1 MEEQEKAVTWHRK
14 SPGRKSERAGFP
26 KVLELFLTSA
36 TKYTYH
42 NHNII
47 TMKRKLND
55 QDVPEVAEAVTDVET
70 EVEEKVERV
79 EKKTPTAK
87 TFAELGLDAR
97 LLQAINKEKF
107 AAPTPVQARAIPLA
121 LSGKDILGKSFSA
134 SQYSGCKTNEKQ
146 REHEPALARQQHTS
160 SPSFSPSYTA
170 NPHSPRQQNPLPL

>member
-1 MEEQEKAVTWHRK
+1 MASQK
-14 SPGRKSERAGFP
+14 SGAKDRAGGFS
-26 KVLELFLTSA
+26 KSSRFISYKRN
-36 TKYTYH
+36 KYSYR

-55 QDVPEVAEAVTDVET
+55 QDVPEVAEAVTDIEA
-70 EVEEKVERV
+70 EVEEKV

-121 LSGKDILGKSFSA
+121 LSGKDILGNFVSFQSL
-134 SQYSGCKTNEKQ
+134 K
-146 REHEPALARQQHTS
+146 L
-160 SPSFSPSYTA
+160 
-170 NPHSPRQQNPLPL
+170 

>member
-1 MEEQEKAVTWHRK
+1 LK

-55 QDVPEVAEAVTDVET
+55 QDVPEVADAVTEVET
-70 EVEEKVERV
+70 EVEAEVEKKV

-107 AAPTPVQARAIPLA
+107 ASPTPVQARAIPLA
-121 LSGKDILGKSFSA
+121 LSGKDVLGNSFV
-134 SQYSGCKTNEKQ
+134 
-146 REHEPALARQQHTS
+146 
-160 SPSFSPSYTA
+160 
-170 NPHSPRQQNPLPL
+170 PLSLKMQD